1 MATAGSGRAGM
12 GLALVEPAG
21 RAEGSE
27 MKMPRIPS
35 IFRRV
40 EGRGAKGGEKMAR
53 SEGPARRRWV
63 SSGVIIG
70 SLFASQ
76 LRHTSSFIYNI
87 HTSPPWFSDTTL
99 PQSHHS

>member
-1 MATAGSGRAGM
+1 MATAGSWYAGI
-12 GLALVEPAG
+12 GLELVEVAG

-40 EGRGAKGGEKMAR
+40 EGRGANGGEKMAR

-63 SSGVIIG
+63 SLGVMIG
-70 SLFASQ
+70 SLFARQ
-76 LRHTSSFIYNI
+76 LQHIPSFIV
-87 HTSPPWFSDTTL
+87 
-99 PQSHHS
+99 